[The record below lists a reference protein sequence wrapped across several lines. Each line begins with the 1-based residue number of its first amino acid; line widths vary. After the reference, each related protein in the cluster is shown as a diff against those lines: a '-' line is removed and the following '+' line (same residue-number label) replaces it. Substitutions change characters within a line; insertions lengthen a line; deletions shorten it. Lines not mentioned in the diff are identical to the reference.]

1 MALDEATTALLRAAA
16 QNPEAVSF
24 HSLSPAE
31 ARRQTSAR
39 GRFTA
44 PGPELEETRDL
55 LLSVAPDTEIRMRI
69 HKPSLAPKSVVLY
82 LHGGGW
88 VLGDLDSHDSLA
100 RNLAKSSG
108 ATVVMAEY
116 RKAPEHPFPV
126 PVDDS
131 WAAFEWMVGNLG
143 VVASPEAAIYVA
155 GDSAGGNLAAVVA
168 HRSRD
173 TGVGTLAG
181 QILIYPVVDHDL
193 TRPSYLATEN
203 QTLLPVEAMEYFW
216 GHYLQDPFGRN
227 HPEASPL
234 KREDLSGLAPA
245 LIITAE
251 HDVLRDEG
259 EHYARALSAA
269 GVDVE
274 LHRWQGQMHGFI
286 QMVGI
291 LPASLEVTELIAT
304 RISENEKV
312 ESEA

>member
-1 MALDEATTALLRAAA
+1 MALDEATTALLRAA
-16 QNPEAVSF
+16 QNSEAVPF
-24 HSLSPAE
+24 HSLSPVE

-39 GRFTA
+39 GALAA

-55 LLSVAPDTEIRMRI
+55 LLSVAPDAEIRMRI
-69 HKPSLAPKSVVLY
+69 HKPSLTPRSVVLY

-88 VLGDLDSHDSLA
+88 VLGGLDSHDSMA

-108 ATVVMAEY
+108 ATIVMAEY

-131 WAAFEWMVGNLG
+131 WAAFEWMVENRE
-143 VVASPEAAIYVA
+143 VVAAPEAAMYVA

-173 TGVGTLAG
+173 TGVGKLAG

-193 TRPSYLATEN
+193 TRPSYLAPEN

-216 GHYLQDPFGRN
+216 GHYLQDPFGRS

-234 KREDLSGLAPA
+234 KREDLSGLPPA

-291 LPASLEVTELIAT
+291 LPASLEVTELIAS